1 MEANDRMSVT
11 RPDEGFPAGSAGYRR
26 LLTVLSLGG
35 LANFA
40 LIYFV
45 QPLLPEFVG
54 AFGVD
59 EGATGAALSATTM
72 AMILGL
78 LLAGPLADH
87 LGRIWVMS
95 GSLIASGVLSAVCAV
110 APSWEIFLILRA
122 AAGVALAGLPAIALA
137 HLREKVAS
145 SSHAKANAIY
155 IMGTGLGGAAGR
167 LLPGPL
173 AGLGGWQLVTIV
185 LGMFSVLIGVAVM
198 LLLPGDRPSRFP
210 FSLGD
215 IVTGTFSLLR
225 SGRIALVCG
234 LGFASMAVFVGIY
247 NAVSLRLEAEPF
259 SMTPEQAAVLYLA
272 YPAGLLA
279 PAVSRRLAD
288 RTGRP
293 AAVILGIAGMTAGA
307 ALTTPDAVLPI
318 LLGLGLMT
326 FAFFAAHSVCSGWA
340 VDGAH
345 RHGMDTARA
354 SSLYLIFYYAG
365 SSVSG
370 TLSTQ
375 IWSASGWGGVLALTG
390 LWIGLGLACALLLAR
405 QTRRG

>member
-1 MEANDRMSVT
+1 MSVS
-11 RPDEGFPAGSAGYRR
+11 RPEEGFPAGSAGYRR
-26 LLTVLSLGG
+26 VLAVLSLGG

-45 QPLLPEFVG
+45 QPLLPELAG

-59 EGATGAALSATTM
+59 EGATGTALSATTT

-78 LLAGPLADH
+78 LMAGPLADH
-87 LGRIWVMS
+87 LGRIWVMA
-95 GSLIASGVLSAVCAV
+95 GSLIVSGALSAVCAV
-110 APSWEIFLILRA
+110 APSWETFLVLRA

-137 HLREKVAS
+137 YLREKVAS
-145 SSHAKANAIY
+145 SAHAKANAVY

-173 AGLGGWQLVTIV
+173 AGLGGWQLVTLV
-185 LGMFSVLIGVAVM
+185 LGMFSILVGAAVV
-198 LLLPGDRPSRFP
+198 LLLPGDRPSRSP
-210 FSLGD
+210 FSVGD
-215 IVTGTFSLLR
+215 IVTGTFGLLR

-234 LGFASMAVFVGIY
+234 LGFAAMAVFVGLY

-279 PAVSRRLAD
+279 PAFSRRLAE
-288 RTGRP
+288 RAGRP
-293 AAVILGIAGMTAGA
+293 LAVAAGMGGMAAGA
-307 ALTTPDAVLPI
+307 ALTTPDAVLPV
-318 LLGLGLMT
+318 LAGLGLLT

-345 RHGMDTARA
+345 RSGMDTARA

-370 TLSTQ
+370 TLSTR
-375 IWSASGWGGVLALTG
+375 IWSSAGWAGVLGLTG
-390 LWIGLGLACALLLAR
+390 LWIALGLICALLLAR
-405 QTRRG
+405 QDRRR

>member
-1 MEANDRMSVT
+1 MSVS
-11 RPDEGFPAGSAGYRR
+11 RPEEGFAAGSSGYRR
-26 LLTVLSLGG
+26 VLAVLALGG

-45 QPLLPEFVG
+45 QPLLPEFARV
-54 AFGVD
+54 FGVE
-59 EGATGAALSATTM
+59 EGATGAALSATTL

-78 LLAGPLADH
+78 LMAGPLADH
-87 LGRIWVMS
+87 LGRIWVMA
-95 GSLIASGVLSAVCAV
+95 GSLILSGALSALCAV
-110 APSWEIFLILRA
+110 APSWEVFLILRA
-122 AAGVALAGLPAIALA
+122 AAGIALAGLPAIALA
-137 HLREKVAS
+137 YLREKVAAS
-145 SSHAKANAIY
+145 AHAKANAIY

-173 AGLGGWQLVTIV
+173 SGLGGWQLVSLV
-185 LGMFSVLIGVAVM
+185 LGVFSVLVGVAVVV
-198 LLLPGDRPSRFP
+198 LLPGDRPTRFP
-210 FSLGD
+210 FSVLD
-215 IVTGTFSLLR
+215 IATGTFSLLR

-234 LGFASMAVFVGIY
+234 LGFSSMAVFVGVY

-259 SMTPEQAAVLYLA
+259 AMSPEQAAVLYLA

-279 PAVSRRLAD
+279 PAFSRRLAE

-293 AAVILGIAGMTAGA
+293 VAVTLGIAGMAAGA

-318 LLGLGLMT
+318 LLGLGLLT
-326 FAFFAAHSVCSGWA
+326 FAFFAAHSVASGWA

-345 RHGMDTARA
+345 RAGLDTARA

-370 TLSTQ
+370 TLSTH
-375 IWSASGWGGVLALTG
+375 IWSAAGWFGVLG
-390 LWIGLGLACALLLAR
+390 MMGMWIVLGLACALVLAR
-405 QTRRG
+405 QERSR